1 MVLILSDADQCS
13 LPPMDYV
20 VYAVPFFLV
29 AIVLEI
35 SYGIFKNNN
44 TYRLNDAVSS
54 LFMGSLRTLNKLVVI
69 GFGGYVFAAIETH
82 YALWRMDINSW
93 VTWVFAF
100 IAYDFCY
107 YWFHRISHER
117 QIFWAA
123 HVAHHQSE
131 DYNLSTALRQTGTGA
146 LITWVFFMPLFWIGV
161 PSTVIVSVAS
171 LNLIYQFWVHSEHI
185 PKLGWVE
192 VFFVT
197 ASNHRVHHAQND
209 EYMDK
214 NYGGVFILWD
224 RLFGTYKEEEN
235 EIPCVYGIRGPLKTF
250 NPIWAN
256 LHIYVKILKEI
267 IAAKDWKEKFYAPFA
282 RTSWQPQSV
291 SSQLVK
297 EKFNPATFT
306 KFNPQISLI
315 KGGYAFAQLLVLTWL
330 GFMLLEGALFTYV
343 QLCIIVGM
351 MAFTM
356 YCTSLWLDGKTGFVM
371 EIIRLSGCI
380 FLVAYAYQAGLAQ
393 SLATGL
399 FIYALI
405 NLAYL
410 LFMCCYEVGASAS

>member
-1 MVLILSDADQCS
+1 
-13 LPPMDYV
+13 MDYV

-29 AIVLEI
+29 AIMLEI
-35 SYGIFKNNN
+35 SYGFLKNNN

-54 LFMGSLRTLNKLVVI
+54 LFMGSLRTLNKLVII
-69 GFGGYVFAAIETH
+69 GFGGYVFAVIETH
-82 YALWRMDINSW
+82 YALWRMDVNSW
-93 VTWVFAF
+93 MTWLFAF
-100 IAYDFCY
+100 IAYDLCY

-161 PSTVIVSVAS
+161 PSTVVVSVAS
-171 LNLIYQFWVHSEHI
+171 INLIYQFWVHSEHI

-192 VFFVT
+192 TFFVT

-224 RLFGTYKEEEN
+224 RLFGTFKEEEN
-235 EIPCVYGIRGPLKTF
+235 KIPCVYGIRGSLQTF

-256 LHIYVKILKEI
+256 LHIYVKILKEMI
-267 IAAKDWKEKFYAPFA
+267 TAKDWKEKLYAPFA
-282 RTSWQPQSV
+282 RTSWQPLSV
-291 SSQLVK
+291 SSPIAK
-297 EKFNPATFT
+297 EKFNVATFT

-315 KGGYAFAQLLVLTWL
+315 KSGYAFAQLLVLTWL
-330 GFMLLEGALFTYV
+330 GFMLLESTSFTYA

-356 YCTSLWLDGKTGFVM
+356 YCTSLWLDGKTGFAM
-371 EIIRLSGCI
+371 EIIRLSVCM
-380 FLVAYAYQAGLAQ
+380 FLVAYVYQTDLAQGLA
-393 SLATGL
+393 AGL
-399 FIYALI
+399 FIYTLI
-405 NLAYL
+405 NVAYL
-410 LFMCCYEVGASAS
+410 LFMRRYEVAASFS